1 MPRRIVFA
9 LALVAALTGLLQGC
23 GGHVYHRVREGETL
37 YAIGWRY
44 GQDYRSIAAW
54 NDIPPPYTIK
64 NGQVLR
70 VAPPVPQ
77 WWEEE
82 RQEVT
87 TAAASGAERAKSRP
101 TPQRSVSPARADA
114 ADTDGES
121 DAPVR
126 WRWPAR
132 GKVIRAFSLLPP
144 QSKGVDIGGDIG
156 QPVYAAAPGR
166 VVYSGS
172 GLIGYGK
179 LIIIKHN
186 KVYLS
191 AYAHNDQLLVKEGEE
206 VGVGQEIARMGSTGT
221 TPLLH
226 FEVRR
231 NGKPVNPL
239 PLLEAEGR

>member
-1 MPRRIVFA
+1 MTVRRAA
-9 LALVAALTGLLQGC
+9 LALAFVLSGVLTGC

-44 GQDYRSIAAW
+44 GQDYRSVAAW
-54 NDIPPPYTIK
+54 NSIPPPYTIK

-70 VAPPVPQ
+70 VAPPVTP
-77 WWEEE
+77 WWEEGDE
-82 RQEVT
+82 
-87 TAAASGAERAKSRP
+87 AAPAESNGGTNTRA
-101 TPQRSVSPARADA
+101 ARTKAGPRLNAPFAPDEAVEADIP
-114 ADTDGES
+114 GG
-121 DAPVR
+121 

-132 GKVIRAFSLLPP
+132 GRVVRTFSLLPP

-156 QPVYAAAPGR
+156 QPVYAAASGR

-186 KVYLS
+186 KVFLS
-191 AYAHNDQLLVKEGEE
+191 AYAHNDQLLVKEGED
-206 VGVGQEIARMGSTGT
+206 VGVGQEIARMGSTGN

-231 NGKPVNPL
+231 NGKPVDPL
-239 PLLEAEGR
+239 PLLGAAGR